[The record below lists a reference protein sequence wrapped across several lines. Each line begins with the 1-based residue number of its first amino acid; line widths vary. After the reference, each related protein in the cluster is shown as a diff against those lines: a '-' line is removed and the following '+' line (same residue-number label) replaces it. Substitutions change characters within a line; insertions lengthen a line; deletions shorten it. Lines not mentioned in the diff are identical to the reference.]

1 MKRLSNGNR
10 IAASPTKNTLMY
22 RKFPQQPMN
31 SGLTPRSTYNET
43 FQESNG
49 YNNAPPQPQPRQSQ
63 FGSQSMQDLTSMS
76 GNFAPTTTTKNHQ
89 LAPPQM
95 AQSYIPPPQQSQY
108 QYPSSAAAAAGVAHL
123 PPITQLEREAHIRSF
138 ERMNSNSL
146 NGFGG
151 VTSAASHKMM
161 VKTKNEQE
169 LNRVSNKLYNDNGP
183 SDRSPNTPFWFG
195 RTGSYNSSECVKY
208 FFFIC
213 VKIKQ
218 TNKKEALNK

>member
-1 MKRLSNGNR
+1 
-10 IAASPTKNTLMY
+10 MY

-43 FQESNG
+43 FQESNNG
-49 YNNAPPQPQPRQSQ
+49 YNAPPPPPPQPQPRQSQ

-76 GNFAPTTTTKNHQ
+76 GNFAPTKNHQQQ
-89 LAPPQM
+89 LAPPPM

-108 QYPSSAAAAAGVAHL
+108 QYPSSSSAAAGAAHL

-146 NGFGG
+146 NGFGGGG

-195 RTGSYNSSECVKY
+195 RTGSYNSSECEN
-208 FFFIC
+208 FSFIC
-213 VKIKQ
+213 
-218 TNKKEALNK
+218 KKKK